1 VNPVFPMKDRKPS
14 VSRNRNNSA
23 PPSKAS
29 LKAAQSNQAAQDEL
43 RNGGA
48 PTAVWEHVTT
58 DMIAKGPDD
67 PRIPYDERGY
77 LRDFR
82 GPRKEDVVVNQYGAG
97 ATEMARSGTAPVY
110 QEDSVS
116 MWNVFFDH
124 RSDGQTTDM
133 GTWQEPQRNRDPLIM
148 DLNRNG
154 KHDTT
159 AKTTFADGEIT
170 GPTTRFDL
178 DPTRGTWEFSMRNA
192 LPGRGAPRIRGGSVK
207 AIKGNQGM
215 NDSEV
220 AQELAGAGSQK
231 LGGAGTWSPSGGVT
245 HAVFFDAKGNKV
257 GAWEN
262 GTYSW
267 GARNE
272 MEQTEWLEKG
282 GGDGFLVWDVD
293 GDGQITSGK
302 ELFSEF
308 DIDGY
313 ERFANGFEK
322 LAHYFDKDGDGVVEG
337 EELVGLMI
345 WVDEDADGKTDPG
358 ELRELKDYRITSL
371 KTGFDP
377 KTMESS
383 FSELQHIGESRRRA
397 YFGG

>member
-1 VNPVFPMKDRKPS
+1 MKDLKPS
-14 VSRNRNNSA
+14 ASPHRRGST

-29 LKAAQSNQAAQDEL
+29 LKAAQSNQAAQDDL
-43 RNGGA
+43 RSSQSL
-48 PTAVWEHVTT
+48 WEHVTPG
-58 DMIAKGPDD
+58 MVANGKDD

-77 LRDFR
+77 LRDIR
-82 GPRKEDVVVNQYGAG
+82 GPRKQDLMVNQYGAG
-97 ATEMARSGTAPVY
+97 GTEMARSGNAAIY
-110 QEDSVS
+110 QEDSVA

-124 RSDGQTTDM
+124 RSDGQTQDL
-133 GTWQEPQRNRDPLIM
+133 GAWRERNRDPLIL

-154 KHDTT
+154 RHDTT
-159 AKTTFADGEIT
+159 AKTTLADGEIT

-207 AIKGNQGM
+207 AICGNEGM
-215 NDSEV
+215 NEQQV
-220 AQELAGAGSQK
+220 AASLAGARSEK
-231 LGGAGTWSPSGGVT
+231 LGGAGTWTAGGGVT

-308 DIDGY
+308 DINGY

-322 LAHYFDKDGDGVVEG
+322 LAHYFDKDGDGVVTG

-345 WVDEDADGKTDPG
+345 WVDEDADGQTDPG
-358 ELRELKDYRITSL
+358 ELRELKDYRIMSL
-371 KTGFDP
+371 KTGFDA

-383 FSELQHIGESRRRA
+383 FSELQHIGESRRKA

>member
-1 VNPVFPMKDRKPS
+1 LD
-14 VSRNRNNSA
+14 
-23 PPSKAS
+23 
-29 LKAAQSNQAAQDEL
+29 
-43 RNGGA
+43 
-48 PTAVWEHVTT
+48 HVTT
-58 DMIAKGPDD
+58 DMVAANDHD
-67 PRIPYDERGY
+67 PRIPYDERGN
-77 LRDFR
+77 LRDIR
-82 GPRKEDVVVNQYGAG
+82 GPRRQDVMVNQYGAG
-97 ATEMARSGTAPVY
+97 GTEMARSGNAAVY
-110 QEDSVS
+110 QEDSVD

-124 RSDGQTTDM
+124 RSDGQTTDR
-133 GTWQEPQRNRDPLIM
+133 GTWEEPTQDRDPLIL

-159 AKTTFADGEIT
+159 AKTTLADGRID

-178 DPTRGTWEFSMRNA
+178 APTRGTWEFSMRNA
-192 LPGRGAPRIRGGSVK
+192 APGRDAPRIRGGSVQTLNGHDGLTSQQV
-207 AIKGNQGM
+207 AEQLA
-215 NDSEV
+215 DSP
-220 AQELAGAGSQK
+220 SQR
-231 LGGAGTWSPSGGVT
+231 LGGAGTWTPGGGVT
-245 HAVFFDAKGNKV
+245 HAVFFDSNGQKV
-257 GAWEN
+257 GAFEN

-267 GARNE
+267 GEHNN

-293 GDGQITSGK
+293 GDGQISSGK

-308 DIDGY
+308 DINGY

-322 LAHYFDKDGDGVVEG
+322 LAHYFDKDGDGVVTG

-358 ELRELKDYRITSL
+358 ELKELEDYRITSL

-377 KTMESS
+377 ETMASS

>member
-1 VNPVFPMKDRKPS
+1 MKDHKPRAS
-14 VSRNRNNSA
+14 SRSSSSA

-29 LKAAQSNQAAQDEL
+29 LKAAQSNQAAQDDL
-43 RNGGA
+43 RSGQSQ
-48 PTAVWEHVTT
+48 TIWDHVTT
-58 DMIAKGPDD
+58 DMVATGKDD
-67 PRIPYDERGY
+67 PRIPYDERGN
-77 LRDFR
+77 LRDIR
-82 GPRKEDVVVNQYGAG
+82 GPRKEDVVLNQYGAG
-97 ATEMARSGTAPVY
+97 GTEMARSGNAAIY
-110 QEDSVS
+110 QEDSVA

-133 GTWQEPQRNRDPLIM
+133 GTWQEPERNRDPLVM

-159 AKTTFADGEIT
+159 AKTTFADGEIS

-192 LPGRGAPRIRGGSVK
+192 LPGRGAPRIRGGTVK
-207 AIKGNQGM
+207 TLRGKEGM
-215 NDSEV
+215 SEQQV
-220 AQELAGAGSQK
+220 AEGLAGASSQK
-231 LGGAGTWSPSGGVT
+231 LGGAGTWSASGGVT
-245 HAVFFDAKGNKV
+245 HAVFFDSKGNKV

-267 GARNE
+267 GAQNE

-293 GDGQITSGK
+293 GDGKITSGK

-322 LAHYFDKDGDGVVEG
+322 LAHYFDKDGDGVVTG

-345 WVDEDADGKTDPG
+345 WVDEDADGQTDPG
-358 ELRELKDYRITSL
+358 EMRELEDYRITSL
-371 KTGFDP
+371 KTGFDAE
-377 KTMESS
+377 TMESS
-383 FSELQHIGESRRRA
+383 FSELKHIGESRRRA

>member
-1 VNPVFPMKDRKPS
+1 MKDVRPS
-14 VSRNRNNSA
+14 VSRSRNKGG
-23 PPSKAS
+23 PPSKPS
-29 LKAAQSNQAAQDEL
+29 LRAAQSNQVAQDEM
-43 RNGGA
+43 RNVHP
-48 PTAVWEHVTT
+48 PTGFWDHVTT
-58 DMIAKGPDD
+58 DMIADGPNDS
-67 PRIPYDERGY
+67 RIPYDERGF

-82 GPRKEDVVVNQYGAG
+82 GPRREDVSVNQYGAG
-97 ATEMARSGTAPVY
+97 GTEMARGGQAPVY
-110 QEDSVS
+110 QEDSVK

-124 RSDGQTTDM
+124 RSDGQTTDR
-133 GTWQEPQRNRDPLIM
+133 GTWRPPERNRDPLIL

-154 KHDTT
+154 RHDTT
-159 AKTTFADGEIT
+159 AKTTLADGEIT

-192 LPGRGAPRIRGGSVK
+192 LPGRGAPRIRGGTVK
-207 AIKGNQGM
+207 AIRGHQGM
-215 NDSEV
+215 NESQV
-220 AQELAGAGSQK
+220 AESIAGASSDR

-245 HAVFFDAKGNKV
+245 HAVFFDSKGNKV

-293 GDGQITSGK
+293 GDGKITSGK

-308 DIDGY
+308 DINGY
-313 ERFANGFEK
+313 ERFSNGFEK
-322 LAHYFDKDGDGVVEG
+322 LAHYFDKDGDGVVTG
-337 EELVGLMI
+337 DELVGLMI
-345 WVDEDADGKTDPG
+345 WVDEDADGQTDPG
-358 ELRELKDYRITSL
+358 ELKELADFRITSL

-377 KTMESS
+377 EKMESS
-383 FSELQHIGESRRRA
+383 FTELQHIGESRRRA
-397 YFGG
+397 FFGG

>member
-1 VNPVFPMKDRKPS
+1 MKDHKPS
-14 VSRNRNNSA
+14 VSPRRTPNA
-23 PPSKAS
+23 APSKAA
-29 LKAAQSNQAAQDEL
+29 LKGGAGNQAAQDEL
-43 RNGGA
+43 RGVGA
-48 PTAVWEHVTT
+48 PRALWEHVTT
-58 DMIAKGPDD
+58 DMVANGKDD
-67 PRIPYDERGY
+67 PRIPYDERGQ
-77 LRDFR
+77 LRDIR
-82 GPRKEDVVVNQYGAG
+82 GPRREDVVTNQYGAG
-97 ATEMARSGTAPVY
+97 ATEMARSGSAPVY
-110 QEDSVS
+110 QEDTVQ

-124 RSDGQTTDM
+124 RSDGQTTDQ
-133 GTWQEPQRNRDPLIM
+133 GTWQPPRNRDPLIL

-154 KHDTT
+154 EHDTT
-159 AKTTFADGEIT
+159 AQTTLADGRID

-192 LPGRGAPRIRGGSVK
+192 APGRGAPRIRGGSVQVV
-207 AIKGNQGM
+207 KGNAGLTSQQ
-215 NDSEV
+215 V
-220 AQELAGAGSQK
+220 AEQLAAAPTQR
-231 LGGAGTWSPSGGVT
+231 LGGAGTWTPGGGVT
-245 HAVFFDAKGNKV
+245 HAVFFDAKGEKV
-257 GAWEN
+257 GAFEN

-267 GARNE
+267 GERNE

-308 DIDGY
+308 DINGY

-322 LAHYFDKDGDGVVEG
+322 LAHYFDKDGDGVVTG

-345 WVDEDADGKTDPG
+345 WVDEDADGQTDPG
-358 ELRELKDYRITSL
+358 ELRELADYRITSL

-397 YFGG
+397 YYGG